1 MLEHNG
7 FRCPALAVAF
17 AAAVHIT
24 DVRPTLLRGMRNVA
38 LTLLSYLL
46 PLVTALAIGFLV
58 ALLFVGLKP
67 LWATRRA
74 ATILLWACALTVF
87 FLNAAY
93 KDGDPAT
100 LPRGVLRWAGRL
112 AGPALLLLAVLAAY
126 AIGLR
131 IHEYGWTP
139 GRVISSAVALMALI
153 YGGGY
158 AYASS
163 PGVQWL
169 KPLESVN
176 VIASLVVVTM
186 LALLLT
192 PLADPARLSVNSQ
205 LSRLAHGAVTA
216 DTFDYQFLR
225 FDSGIY
231 GRRGLARLARAAGT
245 DAGARAARMLAMKT
259 RQYFPQQAA
268 QSVATEAA
276 FSHATIYPQGSRLPD
291 DFRSADWSSQP
302 QLNGNCLRDGGACD
316 IYILPHGDVG
326 DAMVLVQASAVR
338 SGAFGAL
345 ALAQVFQKDRS
356 GRWVNSG
363 TFDHLDCPGVV
374 SALQRGQLAW
384 IPPQHD
390 DLIVNGVRLD
400 FSASGSANRGCT
412 TPPGAPHLGTAHE
425 AEAPARMAPAF
436 AGVGGS

>member
-1 MLEHNG
+1 M
-7 FRCPALAVAF
+7 
-17 AAAVHIT
+17 
-24 DVRPTLLRGMRNVA
+24 
-38 LTLLSYLL
+38 
-46 PLVTALAIGFLV
+46 

-131 IHEYGWTP
+131 IQEYGWTP

-302 QLNGNCLRDGGACD
+302 QLNGNCLRDGGACESTSC
-316 IYILPHGDVG
+316 LMATS
-326 DAMVLVQASAVR
+326 AMRWYWSRRARCAPVPSAPMPWRKCFRRIGAADGSTAGPSTTWIVPAWYPLCSAVSWLGSRR
-338 SGAFGAL
+338 SM
-345 ALAQVFQKDRS
+345 
-356 GRWVNSG
+356 
-363 TFDHLDCPGVV
+363 T
-374 SALQRGQLAW
+374 
-384 IPPQHD
+384 I
-390 DLIVNGVRLD
+390 
-400 FSASGSANRGCT
+400 
-412 TPPGAPHLGTAHE
+412 
-425 AEAPARMAPAF
+425 
-436 AGVGGS
+436 